1 MNDAKRS
8 MKLSQS
14 STFQP
19 DPLSDVLEVL
29 GASVTRQTRLE
40 ASGDWALSFPAL
52 DRLKFVAVLQ
62 GKSWM
67 QAAGRAPHLMQAG
80 DICLIGTTD
89 YAVSSDPTLVPQDG
103 RHFFESPRQDF
114 VRLGGSE
121 VVSIGGTVTF
131 SGPNADFLLDML
143 PDFIPVPRHTA
154 GADAIS
160 TILSHMSQEIERGAI
175 GSTIVRARLA
185 DLLLVETFRAHAE
198 QAGPDQCGWFGALS
212 DPRIGR
218 ALQALHADVARA
230 WTVANLAAVAGMSR
244 AAFSAEFSRR
254 IGQPPLSYLRS
265 WRLTLA
271 CRRLLQDETTIAD
284 VAHAVGYQSQS
295 AFSQAFLRSFGC
307 SPSSSSAA
315 ARAKTGT
322 AIA

>member
-1 MNDAKRS
+1 MI
-8 MKLSQS
+8 LSQS
-14 STFQP
+14 STFRP

-29 GASVTRQTRLE
+29 GARVTRQTRLE

-52 DRLKFVAVLQ
+52 DRLKFVALLQ
-62 GKSWM
+62 GKCWM

-89 YAVSSDPTLVPQDG
+89 YAVSSDSTLVPQDG
-103 RHFFESPRQDF
+103 RHLFEDPRRDF
-114 VRLGGSE
+114 VRLGGDE

-131 SGPNADFLLDML
+131 SGPSGDFLLDML
-143 PDFIPVPRHTA
+143 PDFLLVQRHTA
-154 GADAIS
+154 GADVIS
-160 TILSHMSQEIERGAI
+160 IVLSFMSQEIEREAI
-175 GSTIVRARLA
+175 GSTIVGARLA

-198 QAGPDQCGWFGALS
+198 QAGSAQCGWFGALS

-230 WTVANLAAVAGMSR
+230 WTVAQLAAVAGMSR
-244 AAFSAEFSRR
+244 AAFSAEFCRR

-271 CRRLLQDETTIAD
+271 RRRLLQGETTVAD

-295 AFSQAFLRSFGC
+295 AFSQAFLRTFGR
-307 SPSSSSAA
+307 SPSADT
-315 ARAKTGT
+315 RAKDGT
-322 AIA
+322 SAP

>member
-1 MNDAKRS
+1 MIDVHRS
-8 MKLSQS
+8 MILSQS
-14 STFQP
+14 SNFQP

-29 GASVTRQTRLE
+29 GARVTRQTRLE

-52 DRLKFVAVLQ
+52 DRLKFVAVLRGMCWIQ
-62 GKSWM
+62 M
-67 QAAGRAPHLMQAG
+67 EGRAPHPMQAG
-80 DICLIGTTD
+80 DACLIGTTD
-89 YAVSSDPTLVPQDG
+89 YAVSRDPTLVPQDG
-103 RHFFESPRQDF
+103 RQLFEDPRRDF
-114 VRLGGSE
+114 VRLGGDE

-143 PDFIPVPRHTA
+143 PDFIPVQRHTA
-154 GADAIS
+154 GAEAIS
-160 TILSHMSQEIERGAI
+160 TVLSLMSQEIERGVI

-185 DLLLVETFRAHAE
+185 DILLVETFRAYAE

-218 ALQALHADVARA
+218 ALQALHADVACA
-230 WTVANLAAVAGMSR
+230 WTVADIAAVAGMSR

-271 CRRLLQDETTIAD
+271 RRRLLQDETTVAD

-295 AFSQAFLRSFGC
+295 AFSQAFLRTFGR
-307 SPSSSSAA
+307 SPSADT
-315 ARAKTGT
+315 RAKEGT
-322 AIA
+322 SAH